1 MCFVMTAVWITIGPI
16 LIVQHL
22 FYRRQG
28 RPAPKVTATLVLMYV
43 GTPALV
49 VWLLVAWLEG
59 AARALMMVVT
69 AYGSA
74 AIDKVAVQ
82 KVRAQ
87 LRPNHFLAACLCTNI
102 CTIDSANKHLTSA
115 RRTLAPEVENDAI
128 LLGEVLTYL

>member
-1 MCFVMTAVWITIGPI
+1 
-16 LIVQHL
+16 
-22 FYRRQG
+22 
-28 RPAPKVTATLVLMYV
+28 MYV

-87 LRPNHFLAACLCTNI
+87 LRPDHFFAACVQI
-102 CTIDSANKHLTSA
+102 Y
-115 RRTLAPEVENDAI
+115 
-128 LLGEVLTYL
+128 VLSIVRISI